1 MAIEILDY
9 EALRKIDKKIKKR
22 RKRCVECNELYE
34 DDKIQMLYRFKT
46 ELEAEQH
53 DIRKFE
59 DDYDIDKHLDYT
71 KNHLGMFVID
81 VEVINYA
88 NRI

>member
-34 DDKIQMLYRFKT
+34 DDKINMLYHFKT

-59 DDYDIDKHLDYT
+59 DDYDIDEHLDYT
-71 KNHLGMFVID
+71 KPFGYVCD
-81 VEVINYA
+81 WC
-88 NRI
+88 RSD

>member
-9 EALRKIDKKIKKR
+9 EGLRKINNKIKKR

-59 DDYDIDKHLDYT
+59 DDYDIEEHLDYT
-71 KNHLGMFVID
+71 NQYGYVCD
-81 VEVINYA
+81 WC
-88 NRI
+88 RSD

>member
-9 EALRKIDKKIKKR
+9 ESLRKIDKKIKKR

-59 DDYDIDKHLDYT
+59 DDYDIDEHLDYT
-71 KNHLGMFVID
+71 KPFGYVCD
-81 VEVINYA
+81 WC
-88 NRI
+88 RSD